1 MEKCYKLIERQMY
14 AEALASLT
22 QILKREINNP
32 QLETI
37 YLIQHILSQSQRY
50 KNLQI
55 KILEIVK
62 QEENEDE
69 VDDDK
74 YFNLVLDLIN
84 LLIDQN
90 NIQQAKNW
98 SKQLKKCVQGIQY
111 NESLLYL
118 IENLDNMLAYKQKNI
133 DLKEQLQIY
142 EELSELER
150 KTKYFEQDGMPA
162 YLIPTRWFNKWKSYV
177 TDTAIEL
184 PNENLNIEK
193 EIEVLE
199 NLFNV
204 SSDLDI
210 EEQITAPGPINGF
223 TLIQAQS
230 ALELDPFGPKS
241 YTNYILKENI
251 REGADFILVGHK
263 IYEYFKNIYGGF
275 EIKRLIVEHSQTHQK
290 YVDLVPRMIQFIILP
305 NEEKHRGRLITANS
319 SDLILDLCKKVNR
332 ILKLNNEVRWWKFND
347 FQSQEEFIKKLQKRE
362 LYKQVSAKVLDKTT
376 MIDEINFTSS
386 DLFICEIRYG
396 RDWQISEIDKKQIS
410 SVKRKINISDVPQIM
425 NDSRKGVT
433 GLQNLGNTCFMNAAL
448 QCLSNT
454 YELTEYMVSNE
465 FYQHLNCE
473 NPLGTKGALATA
485 YAELMKIMW
494 YGNNSAVSAYDLK
507 RVIGKFAPQF
517 YGYGQQ
523 DSHEFLSYLLDGL
536 HEDLNK
542 VFNKPIVKEVE
553 IIDETDFEAS
563 RIFWNNYI
571 LRNQSKIQQLMVGQY
586 KSTLVCPNCHRVSK
600 TFDPYMSLSLPIPS
614 YTLIQLSLYFI
625 YQNEKIPLKIQ
636 LNIKSDQ
643 DANYIGQELSKSL
656 NIEKDQMNF
665 ILLKDHL
672 IKERIKKKQNV
683 KWIQE
688 QEGQLFVYQIEKEFH
703 QLSDDQIHIDF
714 YYCNKTDRSNFN
726 EQIITFPRQFVLQ
739 KQNKIIDIYF
749 KIYQQ
754 FKHHLILIIQELA
767 DQLLNEGVNIQEYC
781 QGAPQTLE
789 EFINEIKQFKVE
801 LYKLVYNGKPMD
813 YMSQD
818 TLENYKQ
825 KILSIHVI
833 LNPLFGRSEIQNLK
847 FQRCKDFNDEQNRQ
861 LRKGEYTLEDCLRSF
876 AKEEVLGKGD
886 EWYCNRCKQHVQAT
900 KQMEIYRAPQ
910 LLIIHLKRFRS
921 ANNRISSYGSFF
933 YSNGS
938 QKITTM
944 VHFPK
949 KLNLNPFV
957 LSKVNDNDPI
967 DYNYELYG
975 VDNHFGGLG
984 GGHYT
989 ACAYNQ
995 LINKWVD
1002 YNDSSARITSA
1013 DVESEAAY
1021 VLFYRRTDSQKCSL
1035 GR

>member
-1 MEKCYKLIERQMY
+1 MEKCYTLIERQMY
-14 AEALASLT
+14 AEALRLLT
-22 QILKREINNP
+22 QILKKEINNP

-55 KILEIVK
+55 KILELVK
-62 QEENEDE
+62 QEENEE
-69 VDDDK
+69 EIDDDR
-74 YFNLVLDLIN
+74 YFNLVFDLIN
-84 LLIDQN
+84 LYIDQN
-90 NIQQAKNW
+90 KIQQAQNW
-98 SKQLKKCVQGIQY
+98 SKKLKKYAQEIKF
-111 NESLLYL
+111 NEAIMYL
-118 IENLDNMLAYKQKNI
+118 IENLDNMLAYKEKKV
-133 DLKEQLQIY
+133 DLKEQLQTY
-142 EELSELER
+142 EELLEIEI
-150 KTKYFEQDGMPA
+150 KTKYFEKDGMPA

-177 TDTAIEL
+177 NDRPIE
-184 PNENLNIEK
+184 PTNESLNIEK

-199 NLFNV
+199 NLFKI

-210 EEQITAPGPINGF
+210 EEQITALGPINGF
-223 TLIQAQS
+223 SLIQIQLT
-230 ALELDPFGPKS
+230 LELDPFSPKQ
-241 YTNYILKENI
+241 YTNYILKENL
-251 REGADFILVGHK
+251 REGVDFIIVGHK
-263 IYEYFKNIYGGF
+263 IFEYFKNIYGGF

-305 NEEKHRGRLITANS
+305 NEEKHRLRLITANS
-319 SDLILDLCKKVNR
+319 SDLVFDLSKKVSR

-347 FQSQEEFIKKLQKRE
+347 IQSQEDFIKKLQNRE
-362 LYKQVSAKVLDKTT
+362 LYKLVSAKILEKTT

-386 DLFICEIRYG
+386 DLFICEIKYG
-396 RDWQISEIDKKQIS
+396 KNWQISEIDKKQMS
-410 SVKRKINISDVPQIM
+410 SIKRKMNVSDIPRIM

-465 FYQHLNCE
+465 FYQYLNCD

-494 YGNNSAVSAYDLK
+494 YGNNSSVSAYDLK

-542 VFNKPIVKEVE
+542 VINKPFVKEVE
-553 IIDETDFEAS
+553 ITDQSDFEAS

-586 KSTLVCPNCHRVSK
+586 KSTLVCPNCRRISK
-600 TFDPYMSLSLPIPS
+600 TFDPFMSLSLPIPS
-614 YTLIQLSLYFI
+614 YSLIQLNLYFI
-625 YQNEKIPLKIQ
+625 YQDGKIPLKFQ
-636 LNIKSDQ
+636 LNLTSDQ
-643 DANYIGQELSKSL
+643 DANYIGQELSQAL
-656 NIEKDQMNF
+656 NISQDQMNF
-665 ILLKDHL
+665 VLLKDHL

-688 QEGQLFVYQIEKEFH
+688 HEGQLFVYQIEREYY
-703 QLSDDQIHIDF
+703 QLLDDQIHIDF
-714 YYCNKTDRSNFN
+714 YYCNKTERSNYN
-726 EQIITFPRQFVLQ
+726 EQIFTFPRQFVLQ
-739 KQNKIIDIYF
+739 KNDKIIDIYF
-749 KIYQQ
+749 RIYQQ
-754 FKHHLILIIQELA
+754 FKHNLIFIIQDLA
-767 DQLLNEGVNIQEYC
+767 DQLLNDKVQIEEYC
-781 QGAPQTLE
+781 QHVPETLE
-789 EFINEIKQFKVE
+789 EFLFEIKQFKVQPFQ
-801 LYKLVYNGKPMD
+801 LMYRGKPMD
-813 YMSQD
+813 FMNQD
-818 TLENYKQ
+818 PIEIFNTKTF
-825 KILSIHVI
+825 SINVI
-833 LNPLFGRSEIQNLK
+833 LNPLFGKKEIQNLK
-847 FQRCKDFNDEQNRQ
+847 FQRCKDFNIEQNRQ

-876 AKEEVLGKGD
+876 AKEEILGKGN
-886 EWYCNRCKQHVQAT
+886 EWYCNKCKQHVKAT
-900 KQMEIYRAPQ
+900 KQMEIYKAPQ

-921 ANNRISSYGSFF
+921 GNDRISNYGSFF
-933 YSNGS
+933 FAGGS

-944 VHFPK
+944 VYFPK
-949 KLNLNPFV
+949 NLNLNSFV
-957 LSKVNDNDPI
+957 LSKVNDNDSI
-967 DYNYELYG
+967 DYHYELYG

-989 ACAYNQ
+989 ACAYNS

-1002 YNDSSARITSA
+1002 YNDSNARITSA

-1021 VLFYRRTDSQKCSL
+1021 VLFYRRIDSQRCSL
-1035 GR
+1035 

>member
-1 MEKCYKLIERQMY
+1 MEECYKLIERQMY
-14 AEALASLT
+14 AEALRNLT
-22 QILKREINNP
+22 QILKKEIKNP

-37 YLIQHILSQSQRY
+37 FLIQHILSQSQRY

-55 KILEIVK
+55 KILEIIK
-62 QEENEDE
+62 QDENEEDI
-69 VDDDK
+69 DDDK

-84 LLIDQN
+84 LYIDQN
-90 NIQQAKNW
+90 NIQQAKSW
-98 SKQLKKCVQGIQY
+98 SRQLKKYAQGIKY
-111 NESLLYL
+111 NEPLLYL
-118 IENLDNMLAYKQKNI
+118 IENLDNMLAYKQKSV
-133 DLKEQLQIY
+133 DLKEQFETY
-142 EELSELER
+142 ERLSELEK

-177 TDTAIEL
+177 TDTSIEL
-184 PNENLNIEK
+184 PNENFNMEK

-223 TLIQAQS
+223 QLIQIQS
-230 ALELDPFGPKS
+230 ALDLDPFGPKS
-241 YTNYILKENI
+241 YTNYILKDNI
-251 REGADFILVGHK
+251 REGSDFILVGHK
-263 IYEYFKNIYGGF
+263 IFEYFKNIYGGF

-290 YVDLVPRMIQFIILP
+290 YVDLVPRIIQFIILP
-305 NEEKHRGRLITANS
+305 IEEKFRWRIITANS
-319 SDLILDLCKKVNR
+319 SDLVLDLCKKMNR
-332 ILKLNNEVRWWKFND
+332 ILKLNNEIRWWKFND
-347 FQSQEEFIKKLQKRE
+347 FQSQEDFIQKFKRRE
-362 LYKQVSAKVLDKTT
+362 LYKQVSAKVLDKTI
-376 MIDEINFTSS
+376 MIEEINFTSS

-396 RDWQISEIDKKQIS
+396 RDWQISEIDKKKQS
-410 SVKRKINISDVPQIM
+410 TFKKKMNISDVPKIM

-473 NPLGTKGALATA
+473 NPLGTKGVLATA

-542 VFNKPIVKEVE
+542 VLNKPFVNE
-553 IIDETDFEAS
+553 IEITNETDFEAS

-586 KSTLVCPNCHRVSK
+586 KSTLICPNCHRVSK

-625 YQNEKIPLKIQ
+625 YQNGKIPLKIQ
-636 LNIKSDQ
+636 LNLTSDQ
-643 DANYIGQELSKSL
+643 DANFIGQELSQAL
-656 NIEKDQMNF
+656 NIEQDQMNF

-672 IKERIKKKQNV
+672 IRERIKKKQNV

-688 QEGQLFVYQIEKEFH
+688 HEGQLFVFQIEKEFH
-703 QLSDDQIHIDF
+703 QLSDDQIHVDF
-714 YYCNKTDRSNFN
+714 YYCNKTDRSNYN
-726 EQIITFPRQFVLQ
+726 EQILTFPRQFVLE
-739 KQNKIIDIYF
+739 KKNKIIDIYF

-767 DQLLNEGVNIQEYC
+767 DQLLNEGVNLEEYC
-781 QGAPQTLE
+781 QGVPETLE
-789 EFINEIKQFKVE
+789 EFIEEIKLFKVE
-801 LYKLVYNGKPMD
+801 LYKLLYRGKPLD
-813 YMSQD
+813 YLNQD
-818 TLENYKQ
+818 PIENFNT
-825 KILSIHVI
+825 KILSINVV
-833 LNPLFGRSEIQNLK
+833 LNPIFGRSEIYNMK
-847 FQRCKDFNDEQNRQ
+847 FQRCKDFNIEQNRQ

-876 AKEEVLGKGD
+876 AKEETLGKGN
-886 EWYCNRCKQHVQAT
+886 EWYCNKCKQHVQAT

-921 ANNRISSYGSFF
+921 GNNRISNYGGFF
-933 YSNGS
+933 YSGAS

-949 KLNLNPFV
+949 NLNLNPFV
-957 LSKVNDNDPI
+957 LSKVNDNDSI
-967 DYNYELYG
+967 DYHYELYG

-989 ACAYNQ
+989 ACAYNS

-1002 YNDSSARITSA
+1002 YNDSSARITST

-1021 VLFYRRTDSQKCSL
+1021 VLFYRRIDSQKCSL